1 MTERNHC
8 RIYAVSKQLSP
19 LTHNQGAVGNET
31 IIFAEQWVHGSE
43 IVTVPA
49 ISGNAL
55 RHRCVRAPGAMHL
68 IEELGI
74 SGKVKLE
81 VLQFLFAGGSL
92 TKGGAVTNVKRL
104 TSLWNA
110 IPLIRILGG
119 SLPDQIVPGTLQV
132 WRGLLVCEENRE
144 RLKSSVPTDWL
155 PADMRFYPAHRWYDS
170 YQYTRT
176 DPSKA
181 LADMIDVT
189 PDEKATK
196 IQMIYSG
203 QTIGSGACWLH
214 GYDLR
219 GATEVDI
226 GCLLH
231 ALSGW
236 DETIGGMSGRGHG
249 RMKTTYHIE
258 PEVDVDGLIDRFKEH
273 QHNRRDEAFNILDKE
288 FGMEAMS

>member
-1 MTERNHC
+1 MTERNHY

-19 LTHNQGAVGNET
+19 LTHNKGAVGNET
-31 IIFAEQWVHGSE
+31 IVFAEQWVYGSE
-43 IVTVPA
+43 IITVPA

-74 SGKVKLE
+74 SGKINVE
-81 VLQFLFAGGSL
+81 VLQFLFAGGAL

-104 TSLWNA
+104 TTLWNA

-132 WRGLLVCEENRE
+132 WRGLLVCEENKE
-144 RLKSSVPTDWL
+144 RLKNSIPPEWL
-155 PADMRFYPAHRWYDS
+155 PSDMYFYPAHRWYDS
-170 YQYTRT
+170 YQYTRM
-176 DPSKA
+176 DPRKA
-181 LADMIDVT
+181 LADMIDVK
-189 PDEKATK
+189 PEQEATK

-203 QTIGSGACWLH
+203 QTISSGACWLH

-219 GATEVDI
+219 SATEIDI

-249 RMKTTYHIE
+249 RMKTAYHIE
-258 PEVDVDGLIDRFKEH
+258 PEVDADALIDKFKQH
-273 QHNRRDEAFNILDKE
+273 QHGMREEALSILDRE
-288 FGMEAMS
+288 FGLGAVS